1 VGFFRVLLVNNNRV
15 SNYIKKFEIQ
25 LLSIRNAEKMSTLAM
40 SSNHGMESE
49 KNGYKKMSVIT
60 TMSMSGNE
68 IPEALL
74 QVLSIR
80 SKPGLICP
88 EDIRSRIAQIRSRV
102 ESFRSNG
109 IVRKV
114 PADGW
119 TESFPSSHGHGHGRG
134 PVNNGTNAFGRRGG
148 NNGGRN
154 DSGFWRGNQGSHQA
168 SPQTSAWSTGRPKF
182 TAAGFVA
189 ANAPASPP
197 QVMPVVTPAPTPSV
211 VAVVPVV
218 PAQTVNRFKHLES
231 DDAEDVP
238 PSPVSSGYVKFKSK
252 FKKDASNAN
261 ELEDRLLGHV
271 RAKINKFS
279 AQNYKKILNFLRQN
293 MDSEEKV
300 FLEQFMALI
309 FSKAAE
315 EDTFVA
321 LYAQLL
327 ADLTP
332 EFPFLKGEMQKLF
345 TSYLDVFTDAKG
357 QEDQTSAEY
366 GKFLDASKRKT
377 HRRGYSLF
385 IAQIA
390 SKGLITEKELLDTT
404 LAVARSL
411 ITNSLDSEQKLL
423 VEELADCLTN
433 IMGVAHKSLNA
444 FEEIKTV
451 MAELKGLTAKEPAA
465 LPGLS
470 FKSRFALMDCLGL

>member
-1 VGFFRVLLVNNNRV
+1 
-15 SNYIKKFEIQ
+15 
-25 LLSIRNAEKMSTLAM
+25 MSALAM
-40 SSNHGMESE
+40 SSGNGMESG

-80 SKPGLICP
+80 SKPGLVCP

-109 IVRKV
+109 IVRKM

-119 TESFPSSHGHGHGRG
+119 TESFPSSQGHGHGHARSS
-134 PVNNGTNAFGRRGG
+134 VNGTNAFGRRGG

-154 DSGFWRGNQGSHQA
+154 DTGFWRGNQ
-168 SPQTSAWSTGRPKF
+168 SPPQPSPWSTGRPKF
-182 TAAGFVA
+182 TAAGLVPSAPVTVA
-189 ANAPASPP
+189 VPVPAS
-197 QVMPVVTPAPTPSV
+197 VSVAVPVPSPAPVS
-211 VAVVPVV
+211 VAVS
-218 PAQTVNRFKHLES
+218 AAVNRFKHLENEET
-231 DDAEDVP
+231 DDPSPAV
-238 PSPVSSGYVKFKSK
+238 PSPVATSGYVKFKSK
-252 FKKDASNAN
+252 FKKDAATAN
-261 ELEDRLLGHV
+261 ELDDRLLGHI

-390 SKGLITEKELLDTT
+390 AKGLITEQELLDTT

-411 ITNSLDSEQKLL
+411 VSNSLDSEQKLL

-444 FEEIKTV
+444 FEEMKTV
-451 MAELKGLTAKEPAA
+451 MAELKGLTAKTPAE

>member
-1 VGFFRVLLVNNNRV
+1 
-15 SNYIKKFEIQ
+15 
-25 LLSIRNAEKMSTLAM
+25 
-40 SSNHGMESE
+40 
-49 KNGYKKMSVIT
+49 MSVIT

-80 SKPGLICP
+80 SKPGLVCP

-114 PADGW
+114 PVDGW
-119 TESFPSSHGHGHGRG
+119 TESFPSSHGHGRG

-154 DSGFWRGNQGSHQA
+154 DTGFWRGNQAQQA
-168 SPQTSAWSTGRPKF
+168 QQTQQTSAWSTGRPKF
-182 TAAGFVA
+182 TTGFVA
-189 ANAPASPP
+189 PIAPVAPVVTAVP
-197 QVMPVVTPAPTPSV
+197 VPTVMPVLSSSVTP
-211 VAVVPVV
+211 VP
-218 PAQTVNRFKHLES
+218 TVNRFKPLES
-231 DDAEDVP
+231 EETDDVP
-238 PSPVSSGYVKFKSK
+238 PSPVTGGYVKFKSK
-252 FKKDASNAN
+252 FKKDASTAN
-261 ELEDRLLGHV
+261 ELDDRILGHI

-345 TSYLDVFTDAKG
+345 ASYLDVFTDAKG

-390 SKGLITEKELLDTT
+390 SKGLITEQELLDTT

>member
-1 VGFFRVLLVNNNRV
+1 VV
-15 SNYIKKFEIQ
+15 
-25 LLSIRNAEKMSTLAM
+25 A
-40 SSNHGMESE
+40 
-49 KNGYKKMSVIT
+49 
-60 TMSMSGNE
+60 
-68 IPEALL
+68 P
-74 QVLSIR
+74 
-80 SKPGLICP
+80 
-88 EDIRSRIAQIRSRV
+88 
-102 ESFRSNG
+102 
-109 IVRKV
+109 
-114 PADGW
+114 
-119 TESFPSSHGHGHGRG
+119 
-134 PVNNGTNAFGRRGG
+134 
-148 NNGGRN
+148 
-154 DSGFWRGNQGSHQA
+154 
-168 SPQTSAWSTGRPKF
+168 
-182 TAAGFVA
+182 VA
-189 ANAPASPP
+189 API
-197 QVMPVVTPAPTPSV
+197 PTI
-211 VAVVPVV
+211 
-218 PAQTVNRFKHLES
+218 NRFKHLES
-231 DDAEDVP
+231 DETDDVA
-238 PSPVSSGYVKFKSK
+238 PSPVTSGYVKFKSK
-252 FKKDASNAN
+252 FKKDASTAN
-261 ELEDRLLGHV
+261 ELEDRLLGHI

-293 MDSEEKV
+293 MDSEEKM

-390 SKGLITEKELLDTT
+390 SKGLITEQELLDTT

>member
-1 VGFFRVLLVNNNRV
+1 
-15 SNYIKKFEIQ
+15 
-25 LLSIRNAEKMSTLAM
+25 MSSLAM
-40 SSNHGMESE
+40 SSNHGTESG

-80 SKPGLICP
+80 SKPGLVCP

-114 PADGW
+114 PVDGW
-119 TESFPSSHGHGHGRG
+119 TESFPSSHGHGRG
-134 PVNNGTNAFGRRGG
+134 PVNNGTNAFGRRGS

-154 DSGFWRGNQGSHQA
+154 DTGFWRGNQAQQA
-168 SPQTSAWSTGRPKF
+168 QQAQQTSAWSTGRPKF
-182 TAAGFVA
+182 TTGFVA
-189 ANAPASPP
+189 PIAPVAPVVAAVP
-197 QVMPVVTPAPTPSV
+197 VPTVMPVLSSSVTP
-211 VAVVPVV
+211 VP
-218 PAQTVNRFKHLES
+218 TVNRFKPLES
-231 DDAEDVP
+231 EETDDVP
-238 PSPVSSGYVKFKSK
+238 PSPVTGGYVKFKSK
-252 FKKDASNAN
+252 FKKDASTAN
-261 ELEDRLLGHV
+261 ELDDRILGHI

-345 TSYLDVFTDAKG
+345 ASYLDVFTDAKG

-390 SKGLITEKELLDTT
+390 SKGLITEQELLDTT

>member
-1 VGFFRVLLVNNNRV
+1 
-15 SNYIKKFEIQ
+15 
-25 LLSIRNAEKMSTLAM
+25 M
-40 SSNHGMESE
+40 SSNHGTESG

-80 SKPGLICP
+80 SKPGLVCP

-119 TESFPSSHGHGHGRG
+119 TESFPSSHGRA

-154 DSGFWRGNQGSHQA
+154 DTGFWRGNQAQQT

-182 TAAGFVA
+182 TAAAFVA
-189 ANAPASPP
+189 ANAPVA
-197 QVMPVVTPAPTPSV
+197 PVVHVITHVAPSTVTPVPQP
-211 VAVVPVV
+211 VPV
-218 PAQTVNRFKHLES
+218 ANRFKHLDSEET
-231 DDAEDVP
+231 EDVP
-238 PSPVSSGYVKFKSK
+238 PSPVTSGYVKFKSK
-252 FKKDASNAN
+252 FKKDASTAN
-261 ELEDRLLGHV
+261 ELEDRLLGHI

-300 FLEQFMALI
+300 FLEQFMSLI

-390 SKGLITEKELLDTT
+390 SKGLITEQELLDTT

-444 FEEIKTV
+444 FEEIKPV
-451 MAELKGLTAKEPAA
+451 MAELKSLTAKEPAV

>member
-1 VGFFRVLLVNNNRV
+1 
-15 SNYIKKFEIQ
+15 
-25 LLSIRNAEKMSTLAM
+25 MSTLAM

-80 SKPGLICP
+80 SKPGLNCP

-168 SPQTSAWSTGRPKF
+168 PPQAPQTSAWSTGRPKF

-189 ANAPASPP
+189 ANAPPVMPAPAP
-197 QVMPVVTPAPTPSV
+197 VAPAPVMPVAPAPLAPSP
-211 VAVVPVV
+211 VA
-218 PAQTVNRFKHLES
+218 NRFKHLES
-231 DDAEDVP
+231 DDTEDVP
-238 PSPVSSGYVKFKSK
+238 PSPVSGGYVKFKSK

>member
-1 VGFFRVLLVNNNRV
+1 
-15 SNYIKKFEIQ
+15 
-25 LLSIRNAEKMSTLAM
+25 
-40 SSNHGMESE
+40 MESE
-49 KNGYKKMSVIT
+49 KNGYKKMSAIT
-60 TMSMSGNE
+60 TIAMSGCE
-68 IPEALL
+68 IPETLL

-102 ESFRSNG
+102 ESFRSAG
-109 IVRKV
+109 IVRR
-114 PADGW
+114 PLPEGRA
-119 TESFPSSHGHGHGRG
+119 ESFPSSSGYPNGGGGGGGGGGNAFGKRNTGRNDNAFWNRG
-134 PVNNGTNAFGRRGG
+134 PVV
-148 NNGGRN
+148 
-154 DSGFWRGNQGSHQA
+154 QA
-168 SPQTSAWSTGRPKF
+168 PIPPPSAQPAWSGRPKF
-182 TAAGFVA
+182 TASGIVPVSQPEVKPPPVA
-189 ANAPASPP
+189 A
-197 QVMPVVTPAPTPSV
+197 
-211 VAVVPVV
+211 
-218 PAQTVNRFKHLES
+218 VNPFKSLES
-231 DDAEDVP
+231 EEIEEKPIAVAT
-238 PSPVSSGYVKFKSK
+238 SGYIKFKSK
-252 FKKDASNAN
+252 FKKDASTAG
-261 ELEDRLLGHV
+261 ELEDRILGHI

-293 MDSEEKV
+293 MDSEEKI

-309 FSKAAE
+309 FAKAAE

-345 TSYLDVFTDAKG
+345 TSYLDVFTDAEG
-357 QEDQTSAEY
+357 QQDQTSAEY
-366 GKFLDASKRKT
+366 GKFLEANKRKT

-390 SKGLITEKELLDTT
+390 SKGLITERELLDTT

-411 ITNSLDSEQKLL
+411 ITHAPAAEEKLL

-444 FEEIKTV
+444 FDEMKAMTT
-451 MAELKGLTAKEPAA
+451 ELKGLTARAPAD

>member
-1 VGFFRVLLVNNNRV
+1 
-15 SNYIKKFEIQ
+15 
-25 LLSIRNAEKMSTLAM
+25 
-40 SSNHGMESE
+40 
-49 KNGYKKMSVIT
+49 MSVIT

-80 SKPGLICP
+80 SKPGLVCP

-114 PADGW
+114 PVDGW
-119 TESFPSSHGHGHGRG
+119 TESFPSSHSHHARA
-134 PVNNGTNAFGRRGG
+134 PVNNVTNAFGRRGG

-154 DSGFWRGNQGSHQA
+154 DSGFWRGNQAQQT

-182 TAAGFVA
+182 TTGFVA
-189 ANAPASPP
+189 ANAPVA
-197 QVMPVVTPAPTPSV
+197 AP
-211 VAVVPVV
+211 VPV
-218 PAQTVNRFKHLES
+218 ANRFKHLES
-231 DDAEDVP
+231 DETDDISSP
-238 PSPVSSGYVKFKSK
+238 PVISGYVKFKSK
-252 FKKDASNAN
+252 FKKDASTAN
-261 ELEDRLLGHV
+261 ELEDRLLGHI

-390 SKGLITEKELLDTT
+390 SKGLITEQELLDTT

-451 MAELKGLTAKEPAA
+451 MAELKGLTAKEPAS

>member
-1 VGFFRVLLVNNNRV
+1 
-15 SNYIKKFEIQ
+15 
-25 LLSIRNAEKMSTLAM
+25 
-40 SSNHGMESE
+40 
-49 KNGYKKMSVIT
+49 MSVIT

-80 SKPGLICP
+80 SKPGLVCP

-114 PADGW
+114 PVDGW
-119 TESFPSSHGHGHGRG
+119 TESFPSSHGRA

-154 DSGFWRGNQGSHQA
+154 DTGFWRGNQTQQA
-168 SPQTSAWSTGRPKF
+168 QQTSAWSTGRPKF
-182 TAAGFVA
+182 TTGFVA
-189 ANAPASPP
+189 PIAPVAPVVTAVP
-197 QVMPVVTPAPTPSV
+197 VPTVMPVLSSSVTP
-211 VAVVPVV
+211 VP
-218 PAQTVNRFKHLES
+218 TVNRFKPLES
-231 DDAEDVP
+231 EETDDVP
-238 PSPVSSGYVKFKSK
+238 PSPVTGGYVKFKSK
-252 FKKDASNAN
+252 FKKDASTAN
-261 ELEDRLLGHV
+261 ELDDRILGHI

-345 TSYLDVFTDAKG
+345 ASYLDVFTDAKG

-390 SKGLITEKELLDTT
+390 SKGLITEQELLDTT

-444 FEEIKTV
+444 FEEIKTI

>member
-1 VGFFRVLLVNNNRV
+1 
-15 SNYIKKFEIQ
+15 
-25 LLSIRNAEKMSTLAM
+25 MSTLAM
-40 SSNHGMESE
+40 SSSSGIDSE
-49 KNGYKKMSVIT
+49 KNGYKKMSAIT
-60 TMSMSGNE
+60 TIAMSGSE

-102 ESFRSNG
+102 ESFRSTG
-109 IVRKV
+109 IVRRQ
-114 PADGW
+114 PLPEGRG
-119 TESFPSSHGHGHGRG
+119 ESFPSSRG
-134 PVNNGTNAFGRRGG
+134 YPMTNGSGGGGGGGGAGVGAFGKR
-148 NNGGRN
+148 NTGRN
-154 DSGFWRGNQGSHQA
+154 DNAFWNRSPTVQTPQSGTVHIPPVSNQ
-168 SPQTSAWSTGRPKF
+168 PVWSGRPKF
-182 TAAGFVA
+182 TASGLSPLAPKQVA
-189 ANAPASPP
+189 PPPVPAPAPAPAAPAPVNHFKALESEETEEK
-197 QVMPVVTPAPTPSV
+197 VSAAVVT
-211 VAVVPVV
+211 
-218 PAQTVNRFKHLES
+218 
-231 DDAEDVP
+231 
-238 PSPVSSGYVKFKSK
+238 SGYVKFKSK
-252 FKKDASNAN
+252 FKKDASTAG
-261 ELEDRLLGHV
+261 ELEDRILGHI

-293 MDSEEKV
+293 MDSEEKQ

-309 FSKAAE
+309 FAKAAE

-345 TSYLDVFTDAKG
+345 TSYLDVFTDAEGK
-357 QEDQTSAEY
+357 QDQTSAEY
-366 GKFLDASKRKT
+366 GKFLEANKRKT

-390 SKGLITEKELLDTT
+390 SKGLITERELLDTT

-411 ITNSLDSEQKLL
+411 IAHAPATDEKLL

-444 FEEIKTV
+444 FDEMKVMIK
-451 MAELKGLTAKEPAA
+451 ELKGLTAQAPVE

>member
-1 VGFFRVLLVNNNRV
+1 
-15 SNYIKKFEIQ
+15 
-25 LLSIRNAEKMSTLAM
+25 MSSLAM
-40 SSNHGMESE
+40 SSNHGTESG
-49 KNGYKKMSVIT
+49 KNGYKKMSAIT

-80 SKPGLICP
+80 SKPGLVCP

-109 IVRKV
+109 IVRKI

-119 TESFPSSHGHGHGRG
+119 TESFPSSHGRA

-154 DSGFWRGNQGSHQA
+154 ETGFWRGNQAQQT

-182 TAAGFVA
+182 TTGFVA
-189 ANAPASPP
+189 ASA
-197 QVMPVVTPAPTPSV
+197 PVVAPVPV
-211 VAVVPVV
+211 VVPVITHVVAPV
-218 PAQTVNRFKHLES
+218 PTINRFKSLES
-231 DDAEDVP
+231 DETDDVA
-238 PSPVSSGYVKFKSK
+238 PSPLSSGYVKFKSK
-252 FKKDASNAN
+252 FKKDASTAN
-261 ELEDRLLGHV
+261 ELDDRILGHI

-390 SKGLITEKELLDTT
+390 AKGLITEQELLDTT

-451 MAELKGLTAKEPAA
+451 MTELKGLTAKEPAA

>member
-1 VGFFRVLLVNNNRV
+1 
-15 SNYIKKFEIQ
+15 
-25 LLSIRNAEKMSTLAM
+25 M
-40 SSNHGMESE
+40 SSFDSE
-49 KNGYKKMSVIT
+49 KNGYKKMSAIT
-60 TMSMSGNE
+60 TIAMSGSE
-68 IPEALL
+68 IPETLL

-80 SKPGLICP
+80 SKPGLVCP

-102 ESFRSNG
+102 ESFRSTG
-109 IVRKV
+109 IVRRAL
-114 PADGW
+114 PEGRG
-119 TESFPSSHGHGHGRG
+119 ESFPSVRG
-134 PVNNGTNAFGRRGG
+134 YSSGGGGGGGSVAGGGAFGKR
-148 NNGGRN
+148 NAGRN
-154 DSGFWRGNQGSHQA
+154 DNTFWNRGAPVQA
-168 SPQTSAWSTGRPKF
+168 QQPQPHPPQPAWSGRPKF
-182 TAAGFVA
+182 TASGL
-189 ANAPASPP
+189 SPP
-197 QVMPVVTPAPTPSV
+197 VQAPVPPPPAP
-211 VAVVPVV
+211 
-218 PAQTVNRFKHLES
+218 PANRFKTLETEE
-231 DDAEDVP
+231 AEPEPEESSPSVPVP
-238 PSPVSSGYVKFKSK
+238 PVVANGYVKFKSK
-252 FKKDASNAN
+252 FKKDASNAG
-261 ELEDRLLGHV
+261 ELEDRILGHI

-293 MDSEEKV
+293 MDSEEKQ

-309 FSKAAE
+309 FAKAAE

-345 TSYLDVFTDAKG
+345 TSYLDVFTDAEGK
-357 QEDQTSAEY
+357 QDQTSAEY
-366 GKFLDASKRKT
+366 GKFLEANKRKT

-390 SKGLITEKELLDTT
+390 SKGLITERELLDTT

-411 ITNSLDSEQKLL
+411 ISHAPVAEEKLL

-444 FEEIKTV
+444 FDEMKAMTT
-451 MAELKGLTAKEPAA
+451 ELKGLTARAPVE

>member
-1 VGFFRVLLVNNNRV
+1 
-15 SNYIKKFEIQ
+15 
-25 LLSIRNAEKMSTLAM
+25 
-40 SSNHGMESE
+40 
-49 KNGYKKMSVIT
+49 
-60 TMSMSGNE
+60 
-68 IPEALL
+68 
-74 QVLSIR
+74 
-80 SKPGLICP
+80 
-88 EDIRSRIAQIRSRV
+88 
-102 ESFRSNG
+102 
-109 IVRKV
+109 
-114 PADGW
+114 
-119 TESFPSSHGHGHGRG
+119 
-134 PVNNGTNAFGRRGG
+134 VNNGTNAFGRRGG
-148 NNGGRN
+148 SGNGGRN
-154 DSGFWRGNQGSHQA
+154 DTGFWRGNQAQQA
-168 SPQTSAWSTGRPKF
+168 QQTSAWSTGRPKF
-182 TAAGFVA
+182 TTGFVA
-189 ANAPASPP
+189 PIAPVAPVVTAVP
-197 QVMPVVTPAPTPSV
+197 VPTVMPVLSSSVTP
-211 VAVVPVV
+211 VP
-218 PAQTVNRFKHLES
+218 TVNRFKPLES
-231 DDAEDVP
+231 EETDDVP
-238 PSPVSSGYVKFKSK
+238 PSPVTGGYVKFKSK
-252 FKKDASNAN
+252 FKKDASTAN
-261 ELEDRLLGHV
+261 ELDDRILGHI

-345 TSYLDVFTDAKG
+345 ASYLDVFTDAKG

-390 SKGLITEKELLDTT
+390 SKGLITEQELLDTT

-444 FEEIKTV
+444 FEEIKSI

>member
-1 VGFFRVLLVNNNRV
+1 
-15 SNYIKKFEIQ
+15 
-25 LLSIRNAEKMSTLAM
+25 MSTLAM
-40 SSNHGMESE
+40 SSNHGTESG

-80 SKPGLICP
+80 SKPGLVCP

-119 TESFPSSHGHGHGRG
+119 TESFPSSHSHHARA

-154 DSGFWRGNQGSHQA
+154 DTGFWRGNQAQQT

-182 TAAGFVA
+182 TTGFVA
-189 ANAPASPP
+189 ATAPVVAAA
-197 QVMPVVTPAPTPSV
+197 PVVAPVITHVVVPAVTPA
-211 VAVVPVV
+211 VPVGS
-218 PAQTVNRFKHLES
+218 AQTMNRFKHLDSEET
-231 DDAEDVP
+231 DDVAP
-238 PSPVSSGYVKFKSK
+238 PPVTSGYVKFKSK
-252 FKKDASNAN
+252 FKKDASTAN
-261 ELEDRLLGHV
+261 ELEDRLLGHI

-390 SKGLITEKELLDTT
+390 SKGLITEQELLDTT

>member
-1 VGFFRVLLVNNNRV
+1 
-15 SNYIKKFEIQ
+15 
-25 LLSIRNAEKMSTLAM
+25 MSSLAM
-40 SSNHGMESE
+40 SSNHGTESG

-80 SKPGLICP
+80 SKPGLVCP

-114 PADGW
+114 PVDGW
-119 TESFPSSHGHGHGRG
+119 TESFPSSHGRA

-154 DSGFWRGNQGSHQA
+154 DTGFWRGNQAQQA
-168 SPQTSAWSTGRPKF
+168 QQTSAWSTGRPKF
-182 TAAGFVA
+182 TTGFVA
-189 ANAPASPP
+189 PIAPVAPVVTAVP
-197 QVMPVVTPAPTPSV
+197 VATVMPVLSSSVTP
-211 VAVVPVV
+211 VP
-218 PAQTVNRFKHLES
+218 TVNRFKPLES
-231 DDAEDVP
+231 EETDDVP
-238 PSPVSSGYVKFKSK
+238 PSPVTGGYVKFKSK
-252 FKKDASNAN
+252 FKKDASTAN
-261 ELEDRLLGHV
+261 ELDDRILGHI

-390 SKGLITEKELLDTT
+390 SKGLITEQELLDTT

>member
-1 VGFFRVLLVNNNRV
+1 
-15 SNYIKKFEIQ
+15 
-25 LLSIRNAEKMSTLAM
+25 MSTLAM
-40 SSNHGMESE
+40 SSNHGMESG

-68 IPEALL
+68 IPETLL

-80 SKPGLICP
+80 SKPGLVCP

-119 TESFPSSHGHGHGRG
+119 TESFPSSHGRA

-154 DSGFWRGNQGSHQA
+154 DTGFWRGNQAPQQT

-182 TAAGFVA
+182 TTGFVA
-189 ANAPASPP
+189 ASA
-197 QVMPVVTPAPTPSV
+197 PVVTPVPVITHV
-211 VAVVPVV
+211 VAPVAAPVV
-218 PAQTVNRFKHLES
+218 PPVPVANRFKHLDSEET
-231 DDAEDVP
+231 DDVS
-238 PSPVSSGYVKFKSK
+238 PSPVTSGYVKFKSK
-252 FKKDASNAN
+252 FKKDASTAN
-261 ELEDRLLGHV
+261 ELEDRLLGHI

-390 SKGLITEKELLDTT
+390 SKGLITEQELLDTT

-451 MAELKGLTAKEPAA
+451 MAELKGLTAKEPAS

>member
-1 VGFFRVLLVNNNRV
+1 
-15 SNYIKKFEIQ
+15 
-25 LLSIRNAEKMSTLAM
+25 MSA
-40 SSNHGMESE
+40 
-49 KNGYKKMSVIT
+49 IT
-60 TMSMSGNE
+60 TMSMSGSE

-80 SKPGLICP
+80 SKPGLVCP

-114 PADGW
+114 PIDGW
-119 TESFPSSHGHGHGRG
+119 TESFPSSHGRA

-148 NNGGRN
+148 SGNGGRN
-154 DSGFWRGNQGSHQA
+154 DTGFWRGNQTQQA
-168 SPQTSAWSTGRPKF
+168 PQTSAWSSGRPKF
-182 TAAGFVA
+182 TTGFVA
-189 ANAPASPP
+189 ANAPVVAPP
-197 QVMPVVTPAPTPSV
+197 VITHVVAAVPVPTVMPVLSPSVTP
-211 VAVVPVV
+211 VP
-218 PAQTVNRFKHLES
+218 TVNRFKPLES
-231 DDAEDVP
+231 DDTEDLP
-238 PSPVSSGYVKFKSK
+238 PSPVTSGYVKFKSK
-252 FKKDASNAN
+252 FKKDASTAN
-261 ELEDRLLGHV
+261 ELDDRILGHI

-293 MDSEEKV
+293 MDSEEKM

-345 TSYLDVFTDAKG
+345 ASYLDVFTDAKG

-390 SKGLITEKELLDTT
+390 SKGLITEQELLDTT

-433 IMGVAHKSLNA
+433 IMRVAHKSLNA
-444 FEEIKTV
+444 FEDIKTV
-451 MAELKGLTAKEPAA
+451 MAELKTLTAKEPAA

>member
-1 VGFFRVLLVNNNRV
+1 M
-15 SNYIKKFEIQ
+15 
-25 LLSIRNAEKMSTLAM
+25 ATLAM
-40 SSNHGMESE
+40 SSFESE
-49 KNGYKKMSVIT
+49 KNGYKKMSAIT
-60 TMSMSGNE
+60 TKGMSGNE

-74 QVLSIR
+74 NVLSIR

-102 ESFRSNG
+102 ESFRSAG
-109 IVRKV
+109 IVRRM
-114 PADGW
+114 PSA
-119 TESFPSSHGHGHGRG
+119 ESFPSARG
-134 PVNNGTNAFGRRGG
+134 AYYPTGGGVGSETTRTGGSGNAFGRR
-148 NNGGRN
+148 NVGRN
-154 DSGFWRGNQGSHQA
+154 DNTFWNRSPVVASQVPMKQTPIQA
-168 SPQTSAWSTGRPKF
+168 APPTAWSGRPKF
-182 TAAGFVA
+182 TATGLNMSSAT
-189 ANAPASPP
+189 
-197 QVMPVVTPAPTPSV
+197 VTPSPIVATPG
-211 VAVVPVV
+211 
-218 PAQTVNRFKHLES
+218 NRFKTLDQEETEES
-231 DDAEDVP
+231 P
-238 PSPVSSGYVKFKSK
+238 SIPSPSVTTPITPVGAGGYVKFKSK
-252 FKKDASNAN
+252 FKKDAANAN
-261 ELEDRLLGHV
+261 ELEDRILGHI

-309 FSKAAE
+309 FAKAAE

-345 TSYLDVFTDAKG
+345 TSYLDVFVDADGK
-357 QEDQTSAEY
+357 EDQTSAEY
-366 GKFLDASKRKT
+366 GKFLEANKRKT

-411 ITNSLDSEQKLL
+411 IVHASLSEQKLL

-433 IMGVAHKSLNA
+433 ILGVAHKSLNA
-444 FEEIKTV
+444 FDEMQAMIV
-451 MAELKGLTAKEPAA
+451 ELKGLTAKAPVD

-470 FKSRFALMDCLGL
+470 FKSRFALMDCLGQ

>member
-1 VGFFRVLLVNNNRV
+1 
-15 SNYIKKFEIQ
+15 
-25 LLSIRNAEKMSTLAM
+25 MSTLAM
-40 SSNHGMESE
+40 SSSHGMESE

-80 SKPGLICP
+80 SKPGLVCP

-114 PADGW
+114 PVDGW
-119 TESFPSSHGHGHGRG
+119 TESFPSSHGHGRG

-154 DSGFWRGNQGSHQA
+154 DTGFWRGNQAQQA
-168 SPQTSAWSTGRPKF
+168 QQTSAWSTGRPKF
-182 TAAGFVA
+182 TTGFVA
-189 ANAPASPP
+189 PIAPVAPVVTAVP
-197 QVMPVVTPAPTPSV
+197 VPTVMPVLSSSVTP
-211 VAVVPVV
+211 VP
-218 PAQTVNRFKHLES
+218 TVNRFKPLES
-231 DDAEDVP
+231 EETDDVP
-238 PSPVSSGYVKFKSK
+238 PSPVTGGYVKFKSK
-252 FKKDASNAN
+252 FKKDASTAN
-261 ELEDRLLGHV
+261 ELDDRILGHI

-345 TSYLDVFTDAKG
+345 ASYLDVFTDAKG

-390 SKGLITEKELLDTT
+390 SKGLITEQELLDTT

>member
-1 VGFFRVLLVNNNRV
+1 
-15 SNYIKKFEIQ
+15 
-25 LLSIRNAEKMSTLAM
+25 MSTLAM
-40 SSNHGMESE
+40 SSSNGNESG

-80 SKPGLICP
+80 SKPGLVCP

-109 IVRKV
+109 IVRKL

-119 TESFPSSHGHGHGRG
+119 MESFPSSQGHGHGHGRNSG
-134 PVNNGTNAFGRRGG
+134 NNGTNAFGRRGG

-154 DSGFWRGNQGSHQA
+154 DTGFWRGNQ
-168 SPQTSAWSTGRPKF
+168 SPPQPSPWSTGRPKF
-182 TAAGFVA
+182 SAAGLVAPVA
-189 ANAPASPP
+189 APVAAP
-197 QVMPVVTPAPTPSV
+197 VPVS
-211 VAVVPVV
+211 VAVPIAAPVPVQLAP
-218 PAQTVNRFKHLES
+218 PAANRFKHLENEES
-231 DDAEDVP
+231 EEQSPVV
-238 PSPVSSGYVKFKSK
+238 PSPVATSGYVKFKSK
-252 FKKDASNAN
+252 FKKDAATAN
-261 ELEDRLLGHV
+261 ELDDRILGHI

-390 SKGLITEKELLDTT
+390 SKGLITEQELLDTT

-411 ITNSLDSEQKLL
+411 VTNSLDSEQKLL

-444 FEEIKTV
+444 FEEMKAV
-451 MAELKGLTAKEPAA
+451 MAELKGLTAKTPAE

>member
-1 VGFFRVLLVNNNRV
+1 
-15 SNYIKKFEIQ
+15 
-25 LLSIRNAEKMSTLAM
+25 MSTLAM
-40 SSNHGMESE
+40 SSNHGMESG

-80 SKPGLICP
+80 SKPGLVCP

-119 TESFPSSHGHGHGRG
+119 TESFPSSHGRA

-154 DSGFWRGNQGSHQA
+154 DTGFWRGNQAQQT

-182 TAAGFVA
+182 TTGLVA
-189 ANAPASPP
+189 ANAPVA
-197 QVMPVVTPAPTPSV
+197 PVVVAAPVITHV
-211 VAVVPVV
+211 VAPVV
-218 PAQTVNRFKHLES
+218 PPVPVANRFKHLDS
-231 DDAEDVP
+231 DETDEVS
-238 PSPVSSGYVKFKSK
+238 PSPLTNGYVKFKSK
-252 FKKDASNAN
+252 FKKDASTAN
-261 ELEDRLLGHV
+261 ELEDRLLGHI

-390 SKGLITEKELLDTT
+390 SKGLITEQELLDTT

>member
-1 VGFFRVLLVNNNRV
+1 MG
-15 SNYIKKFEIQ
+15 
-25 LLSIRNAEKMSTLAM
+25 
-40 SSNHGMESE
+40 G
-49 KNGYKKMSVIT
+49 GG
-60 TMSMSGNE
+60 GN
-68 IPEALL
+68 
-74 QVLSIR
+74 
-80 SKPGLICP
+80 
-88 EDIRSRIAQIRSRV
+88 
-102 ESFRSNG
+102 
-109 IVRKV
+109 
-114 PADGW
+114 
-119 TESFPSSHGHGHGRG
+119 
-134 PVNNGTNAFGRRGG
+134 NAFGRRVA
-148 NNGGRN
+148 GRN
-154 DSGFWRGNQGSHQA
+154 EAVFWNRGAPSVAIQPPPS
-168 SPQTSAWSTGRPKF
+168 SAWSTPQSGRPKF
-182 TAAGFVA
+182 SAAGLIA
-189 ANAPASPP
+189 ASAPA
-197 QVMPVVTPAPTPSV
+197 PVSLPAPAPVITH
-211 VAVVPVV
+211 VA
-218 PAQTVNRFKHLES
+218 PAAPINRFKSLETDEADES
-231 DDAEDVP
+231 
-238 PSPVSSGYVKFKSK
+238 PSPSPAVHALSGYVKFKSK
-252 FKKDASNAN
+252 FKKDAATAN
-261 ELEDRLLGHV
+261 ELDDRILGHI

-293 MDSEEKV
+293 MDSEEKI

-345 TSYLDVFTDAKG
+345 TSYLDVFTDAEGMK
-357 QEDQTSAEY
+357 DQTSVEY
-366 GKFLDASKRKT
+366 GKFLDATKRKT

-411 ITNSLDSEQKLL
+411 ITNAPDAEQKLL

-444 FEEIKTV
+444 FEPMRV
-451 MAELKGLTAKEPAA
+451 MMAELKSLTAKAPVE

>member
-1 VGFFRVLLVNNNRV
+1 M
-15 SNYIKKFEIQ
+15 
-25 LLSIRNAEKMSTLAM
+25 ATLAM
-40 SSNHGMESE
+40 SSSLGMESE
-49 KNGYKKMSVIT
+49 KNGYKKMSAIT
-60 TMSMSGNE
+60 TMSMSGSE
-68 IPEALL
+68 IPESLL

-80 SKPGLICP
+80 SKPGLVCP

-102 ESFRSNG
+102 ESFRSTG
-109 IVRKV
+109 VVRRM
-114 PADGW
+114 PPDGRAD
-119 TESFPSSHGHGHGRG
+119 SFPSSRSPSHMGGGG
-134 PVNNGTNAFGRRGG
+134 GNNAFGRRVA
-148 NNGGRN
+148 GRN
-154 DSGFWRGNQGSHQA
+154 EAVFWNRGALSVAIQPPPS
-168 SPQTSAWSTGRPKF
+168 SAWSTPQSGRPKF
-182 TAAGFVA
+182 SAAGLIA
-189 ANAPASPP
+189 ASASAASASASAASASASAASALPP
-197 QVMPVVTPAPTPSV
+197 VPLAASIITHV
-211 VAVVPVV
+211 VAVPI
-218 PAQTVNRFKHLES
+218 NRFKSLET
-231 DDAEDVP
+231 DDADES
-238 PSPVSSGYVKFKSK
+238 PSPSPAVHVTSGYVKFKSK
-252 FKKDASNAN
+252 FKKDAATAN
-261 ELEDRLLGHV
+261 ELDDRILGHI

-293 MDSEEKV
+293 MDSEEKE

-345 TSYLDVFTDAKG
+345 TSYLDVFTDAEG
-357 QEDQTSAEY
+357 MEDQTSVEY
-366 GKFLDASKRKT
+366 GKFLDATKRKT

-411 ITNSLDSEQKLL
+411 ITNAPDAEQKLL

-444 FEEIKTV
+444 FEPMRV
-451 MAELKGLTAKEPAA
+451 MMTELKSLTAKAPAD

>member
-1 VGFFRVLLVNNNRV
+1 
-15 SNYIKKFEIQ
+15 
-25 LLSIRNAEKMSTLAM
+25 MSSLAM
-40 SSNHGMESE
+40 SSNHGTESG

-80 SKPGLICP
+80 SKPGLVCP

-114 PADGW
+114 PVDGW
-119 TESFPSSHGHGHGRG
+119 TESFPSSHGHGRG

-154 DSGFWRGNQGSHQA
+154 DTGFWRGNQAQQA
-168 SPQTSAWSTGRPKF
+168 QQTSAWSTGRPKF
-182 TAAGFVA
+182 TTGFVA
-189 ANAPASPP
+189 PIAPVAPVVAAVPVST
-197 QVMPVVTPAPTPSV
+197 VMPVLSSSVTP
-211 VAVVPVV
+211 VP
-218 PAQTVNRFKHLES
+218 TVNRFKPLES
-231 DDAEDVP
+231 EETDDVP
-238 PSPVSSGYVKFKSK
+238 PSPVTGGYVKFKSK
-252 FKKDASNAN
+252 FKKDASTAN
-261 ELEDRLLGHV
+261 ELDDRILGHI

-345 TSYLDVFTDAKG
+345 ASYLDVFTDAKG

-390 SKGLITEKELLDTT
+390 SKGLITEQELLDTT

>member
-1 VGFFRVLLVNNNRV
+1 M
-15 SNYIKKFEIQ
+15 
-25 LLSIRNAEKMSTLAM
+25 ATLAM
-40 SSNHGMESE
+40 SSFGNGMESE
-49 KNGYKKMSVIT
+49 KNGYKKMSAIT
-60 TMSMSGNE
+60 TMSMSGSE
-68 IPEALL
+68 IPESLL

-80 SKPGLICP
+80 SKPGLVCP

-102 ESFRSNG
+102 ESFRSTG
-109 IVRKV
+109 IVRRM
-114 PADGW
+114 PPDGRAD
-119 TESFPSSHGHGHGRG
+119 SFPSSRSPTHMGGGG
-134 PVNNGTNAFGRRGG
+134 NNAFGRRVT
-148 NNGGRN
+148 GRN
-154 DSGFWRGNQGSHQA
+154 DAVFWNRGAPSVAIQ
-168 SPQTSAWSTGRPKF
+168 PPPPSAWSTASGRDQSGRPKF
-182 TAAGFVA
+182 SAAGLVA
-189 ANAPASPP
+189 AS
-197 QVMPVVTPAPTPSV
+197 TPAPAPLPVPAPAPAPVITHV
-211 VAVVPVV
+211 VAAPI
-218 PAQTVNRFKHLES
+218 NRFKPLES
-231 DDAEDVP
+231 DEADES
-238 PSPVSSGYVKFKSK
+238 PSPSPAVHAASGYVKFKSK
-252 FKKDASNAN
+252 FKKDAATAN
-261 ELEDRLLGHV
+261 ELDDRILGHI

-293 MDSEEKV
+293 MDSDEKE

-345 TSYLDVFTDAKG
+345 TSYLDVFTDAEG
-357 QEDQTSAEY
+357 VQDQTSAEY
-366 GKFLDASKRKT
+366 GKFLDATKRKT

-390 SKGLITEKELLDTT
+390 AKGLITEKELLDTT

-411 ITNSLDSEQKLL
+411 ITNAPDAEQKLL

-444 FEEIKTV
+444 FEPMRAM
-451 MAELKGLTAKEPAA
+451 MAELKSLTAKAPAE

>member
-1 VGFFRVLLVNNNRV
+1 
-15 SNYIKKFEIQ
+15 
-25 LLSIRNAEKMSTLAM
+25 MSTGNL
-40 SSNHGMESE
+40 ESE
-49 KNGYKKMSVIT
+49 KNGYKKMSAIT
-60 TMSMSGNE
+60 TKGMSGNE

-74 QVLSIR
+74 NVLSIR
-80 SKPGLICP
+80 SKPGLVCP

-102 ESFRSNG
+102 ESFRSAG
-109 IVRKV
+109 IVRRM
-114 PADGW
+114 PSA
-119 TESFPSSHGHGHGRG
+119 ESFPSARGSHYVSGSGGG
-134 PVNNGTNAFGRRGG
+134 GGGGGGNAFGRR
-148 NNGGRN
+148 NTGRN
-154 DSGFWRGNQGSHQA
+154 DNTFWNRSPVAPSTAPMKQTPIQA
-168 SPQTSAWSTGRPKF
+168 APPTAWSGRPKF
-182 TAAGFVA
+182 TATGL
-189 ANAPASPP
+189 NTSTASVVPSP
-197 QVMPVVTPAPTPSV
+197 SMATPGNRFKTLEQEETDESSPTPSPSVVTPI
-211 VAVVPVV
+211 
-218 PAQTVNRFKHLES
+218 
-231 DDAEDVP
+231 
-238 PSPVSSGYVKFKSK
+238 SPVGAGGYVKFKSK
-252 FKKDASNAN
+252 FKKDAANAN
-261 ELEDRLLGHV
+261 ELEDRILGHI

-309 FSKAAE
+309 FAKAAE

-345 TSYLDVFTDAKG
+345 TSYLDVFMDADGK
-357 QEDQTSAEY
+357 EDQTSTEY
-366 GKFLDASKRKT
+366 GKFLEANKRKT

-411 ITNSLDSEQKLL
+411 IGHASLPEQKLL

-433 IMGVAHKSLNA
+433 ILGVAHKSLNA
-444 FEEIKTV
+444 FDEMRAMIV
-451 MAELKGLTAKEPAA
+451 ELKGLTAKAPVD

-470 FKSRFALMDCLGL
+470 FKSRFALMDCLGQ

>member
-1 VGFFRVLLVNNNRV
+1 
-15 SNYIKKFEIQ
+15 
-25 LLSIRNAEKMSTLAM
+25 MSSLAM
-40 SSNHGMESE
+40 SSNHGTESG

-80 SKPGLICP
+80 SKPGLVCP

-114 PADGW
+114 PVDGW
-119 TESFPSSHGHGHGRG
+119 TESFPSSHGHGRG

-148 NNGGRN
+148 SGNGGRN
-154 DSGFWRGNQGSHQA
+154 DTGFWRGNQAQQA
-168 SPQTSAWSTGRPKF
+168 QQTSAWSTGRPKF
-182 TAAGFVA
+182 TTGFVA
-189 ANAPASPP
+189 PIAPVAPVVTAVP
-197 QVMPVVTPAPTPSV
+197 VPTVMPVLSSSVTP
-211 VAVVPVV
+211 VP
-218 PAQTVNRFKHLES
+218 TVNRFKPLES
-231 DDAEDVP
+231 EETDDVP
-238 PSPVSSGYVKFKSK
+238 PSPVTGGYVKFKSK
-252 FKKDASNAN
+252 FKKDASTAN
-261 ELEDRLLGHV
+261 ELDDRILGHI

-345 TSYLDVFTDAKG
+345 ASYLDVFTDAKG

-390 SKGLITEKELLDTT
+390 SKGLITEQELLDTT

-444 FEEIKTV
+444 FEEIKSI

>member
-1 VGFFRVLLVNNNRV
+1 
-15 SNYIKKFEIQ
+15 
-25 LLSIRNAEKMSTLAM
+25 MTTLAM
-40 SSNHGMESE
+40 SSSLGMESE
-49 KNGYKKMSVIT
+49 KNGYKKMSAIT
-60 TMSMSGNE
+60 TMSMSGSE
-68 IPEALL
+68 IPESLL

-80 SKPGLICP
+80 SKPGLVCP

-102 ESFRSNG
+102 ESFRSTG
-109 IVRKV
+109 IVRRM
-114 PADGW
+114 PPDGRAD
-119 TESFPSSHGHGHGRG
+119 SFPSSRSPSHMGGGG
-134 PVNNGTNAFGRRGG
+134 GNNTFGRRIT
-148 NNGGRN
+148 GRN
-154 DSGFWRGNQGSHQA
+154 EVVFWNRGAPSVAIQPPPS
-168 SPQTSAWSTGRPKF
+168 SAWSTSQTGRPKF
-182 TAAGFVA
+182 SAAGLVA
-189 ANAPASPP
+189 ASAPA
-197 QVMPVVTPAPTPSV
+197 PVPAPAPATAHV
-211 VAVVPVV
+211 ITHVA
-218 PAQTVNRFKHLES
+218 PAAPINRFKSLET
-231 DDAEDVP
+231 DDADES
-238 PSPVSSGYVKFKSK
+238 PSPSPAVHVTSGYVKFKSK
-252 FKKDASNAN
+252 FKKDAATAN
-261 ELEDRLLGHV
+261 ELDDRILGHI

-293 MDSEEKV
+293 MDSEEKI

-345 TSYLDVFTDAKG
+345 TSYLDVFTDAEG
-357 QEDQTSAEY
+357 MEDQTSVEY
-366 GKFLDASKRKT
+366 GKFLDATKRKT

-411 ITNSLDSEQKLL
+411 ITNASDSEQKLL

-444 FEEIKTV
+444 FEPMRV
-451 MAELKGLTAKEPAA
+451 MMTELKSLTAKPPAE